1 MNCREARPLLPLFL
15 DGEIDARQLRSVAL
29 HSTRC
34 GECERELQQ
43 LEHLQD
49 LVVEHLNGQL
59 EDVDLGQ
66 IWGGLA
72 PRIQSISVPWW
83 IRAQARWDM
92 IDIRWRRP
100 APVFAALAAAT
111 VLAVILWS
119 ANKQV
124 PEQVAHEPSS
134 IDNSA
139 NLDVVESHVGSTA
152 LLNEPETNTM
162 VLWITDDEPQTA
174 DVLGDVP

>member
-1 MNCREARPLLPLFL
+1 M
-15 DGEIDARQLRSVAL
+15 
-29 HSTRC
+29 
-34 GECERELQQ
+34 
-43 LEHLQD
+43 
-49 LVVEHLNGQL
+49 
-59 EDVDLGQ
+59 
-66 IWGGLA
+66 
-72 PRIQSISVPWW
+72 
-83 IRAQARWDM
+83 
-92 IDIRWRRP
+92 
-100 APVFAALAAAT
+100 FAALAAAT